1 MKTIYDFTLKDINN
15 KKVSLSTYKGKV
27 LLIVNVASECGFTP
41 QYKQLQ
47 ELYERYKEQGLAIL
61 AFPCNQFRNQEP
73 KQNKEIQQFCQKN
86 FGVTFDMFAKID
98 VNGENTHLLYRF
110 LKEQKSG
117 FLNSEIKWNFTKF
130 LVDRDGKV
138 VQRYAPITKP
148 ESIES
153 DIVAL
158 LQNNP

>member
-1 MKTIYDFTLKDINN
+1 MKTIYDFTVEDINN
-15 KKVSLSTYKGKV
+15 KKVSLNQYKDKV

>member
-1 MKTIYDFTLKDINN
+1 MKTIYDFTVEDINN
-15 KKVSLSTYKGKV
+15 KKVSLNQYKDKV

-86 FGVTFDMFAKID
+86 FGITFDMFAKID